1 MYAIID
7 QDLKIA
13 LDPYA
18 GTIAEMDEANVVSNL
33 AVLGDRID
41 KLEVL
46 SNDLMNSLDP
56 TTAPFLSYPN
66 REGIYMNL
74 GRVTN
79 FFYGMTAGLL
89 ITALLLFA
97 LGGR

>member
-13 LDPYA
+13 LDPYT
-18 GTIAEMDEANVVSNL
+18 GMIAEMDEANVVSNL

-46 SNDLMNSLDP
+46 SKDLINSLDP
-56 TTAPFLSYPN
+56 TTIPFLSYPN
-66 REGIYMNL
+66 REGIFVNL

-79 FFYGMTAGLL
+79 FFYGITAGLL
-89 ITALLLFA
+89 ITALLLLA

>member
-18 GTIAEMDEANVVSNL
+18 GKIAEMDESNVISNL
-33 AVLGDRID
+33 AMLGDRID
-41 KLEVL
+41 KLDVL
-46 SNDLMNSLDP
+46 SRDLMNSLDP
-56 TTAPFLSYPN
+56 MTIPFLSYPN
-66 REGIYMNL
+66 REGIFVNL

-79 FFYGMTAGLL
+79 FFYGIIAGLL
-89 ITALLLFA
+89 ITALLLVA

>member
-13 LDPYA
+13 LDPYV
-18 GTIAEMDEANVVSNL
+18 GKIADMDEANVVSNL

-46 SNDLMNSLDP
+46 SSDLMNSLDP
-56 TTAPFLSYPN
+56 TTTPFLSHPN
-66 REGIYMNL
+66 REGIYVNL

-79 FFYGMTAGLL
+79 FFYGAIAGLL
-89 ITALLLFA
+89 VASLLLIV

>member
-18 GTIAEMDEANVVSNL
+18 GKIADMDETNVVSNL

-56 TTAPFLSYPN
+56 TTTPHCHPDAPSSHVV
-66 REGIYMNL
+66 GL
-74 GRVTN
+74 GT
-79 FFYGMTAGLL
+79 
-89 ITALLLFA
+89 
-97 LGGR
+97 

>member
-13 LDPYA
+13 LDPYI
-18 GTIAEMDEANVVSNL
+18 GKIAEMDEANVVSNL

-46 SNDLMNSLDP
+46 SKDLINSLDP
-56 TTAPFLSYPN
+56 DTIPFLSYPN
-66 REGIYMNL
+66 REGIFVNL

-79 FFYGMTAGLL
+79 FFYGITAGLL
-89 ITALLLFA
+89 ITALLLLA